1 MMPLQR
7 LFWLVIG
14 LLSLAL
20 FTCTGCSNLSWSP
33 SETWDGWTKPSAA
46 LPPPPAETVLRAG
59 HWDAQDAQTP
69 GTLAGDC
76 ASAKLLMQQSQWKD
90 AEKWFHW
97 LGAKA
102 EKAKNS
108 EVFEECIF
116 NEAECLYAQ
125 GYYPSARDTYA
136 KLIKTFPT
144 TRYRREAI
152 ERQNYIAEYWLEDTR
167 KEMQEHEEVAQGKR
181 WFVVPRIMN
190 WDREKPTFDEENHAL
205 KACEAV
211 YTQDPS
217 GALAPQALFRA
228 GGLNFY
234 RERYDDADLDYS
246 LLVEQY
252 PRSPLAPAA
261 MELAIQSKI
270 RQVGGPDYD
279 GRKLTEARQMVDKA
293 VRSFPELNNKKEFLD
308 RTLTNINEQQAQKD
322 YNVAEFYKRTHHP
335 GAAHFYYELV
345 RLRYPGTEWEKKAMD
360 RLNEIRQDVA
370 AERAAGQ

>member
-1 MMPLQR
+1 MMPKQR
-7 LFWLVIG
+7 ITAFVVG
-14 LLSLAL
+14 LLLLSSLP
-20 FTCTGCSNLSWSP
+20 GCSSWSWSP
-33 SETWDGWTKPSAA
+33 TEVWDGWTKPSAQ
-46 LPPPPAETVLRAG
+46 LPPPPQQTVLRAG
-59 HWDAQDAQTP
+59 HWDAQDALTP

-76 ASAKLLMQQSQWKD
+76 ASAKLLMQQSQWSD

-102 EKAKNS
+102 EKEKNN
-108 EVFEECIF
+108 EIYEECIF
-116 NEAECLYAQ
+116 NEAECLYSQ
-125 GYYPSARDTYA
+125 GYYPKARDMYA
-136 KLIKTFPT
+136 KLVKTFPT

-167 KEMQEHEEVAQGKR
+167 KEMQAYEEVREGKR
-181 WFVVPRIMN
+181 WFVVPRILN
-190 WDREKPTFDEENHAL
+190 WDREKPTFDEESHAL

-211 YTQDPS
+211 FTQDPG

-228 GGLNFY
+228 GGVNFY

-261 MELAIQSKI
+261 MELAIQAKI
-270 RQVGGPDYD
+270 RQVGGPEYD

-293 VRSFPELNNKKEFLD
+293 VRSFPELNDKKEFLE
-308 RTLTNINEQQAQKD
+308 RTLHSINQQQAEKD
-322 YNVAEFYKRTHHP
+322 YNVAEFYNKTKHP

-360 RLNEIRQDVA
+360 RLSEIRQAVE
-370 AERAAGQ
+370 AERAAAGQ